1 MSTDTKPSPGRHRA
15 AVDARSPLTPAV
27 LPRLLGGLAVVLL
40 ALAVVWQ
47 VA

>member
-1 MSTDTKPSPGRHRA
+1 MSTDIRPLQGRHRA
-15 AVDARSPLTPAV
+15 AVDARSPFTPAA

-40 ALAVVWQ
+40 AVAVVWQ